1 MPTSCGRCSRLPAAD
16 RNPAAAPLPAED
28 HRHCGPRLERAT
40 AAGGRGGCAGAGL
53 LGDLLRA
60 PRRVGQELQREL
72 LGTWSARR
80 GSYRILYEIH
90 DVPEVPGEA
99 SEEAGFVR
107 VVDVDHRRDVY
118 RRR

>member
-1 MPTSCGRCSRLPAAD
+1 LSERLSTAVAV
-16 RNPAAAPLPAED
+16 AV
-28 HRHCGPRLERAT
+28 LEF
-40 AAGGRGGCAGAGL
+40 L
-53 LGDLLRA
+53 HGDLLRA
-60 PRRVGQELQREL
+60 PRRVGHELQREL

-90 DVPEVPGEA
+90 DAVPEVSDKGSQDP
-99 SEEAGFVR
+99 GFVR

>member
-1 MPTSCGRCSRLPAAD
+1 LSERLPSAVAV
-16 RNPAAAPLPAED
+16 AV
-28 HRHCGPRLERAT
+28 LEF
-40 AAGGRGGCAGAGL
+40 L
-53 LGDLLRA
+53 HGDLLWA
-60 PRRVGQELQREL
+60 PRRVGHELQREL

-90 DVPEVPGEA
+90 DDVPEVSGQGPEGV
-99 SEEAGFVR
+99 GFVR

>member
-1 MPTSCGRCSRLPAAD
+1 LSERLPSAVAV
-16 RNPAAAPLPAED
+16 AV
-28 HRHCGPRLERAT
+28 LEF
-40 AAGGRGGCAGAGL
+40 L
-53 LGDLLRA
+53 HSDLLRA
-60 PRRVGQELQREL
+60 PRRVGHELQREL
-72 LGTWSARR
+72 LGTWLARR

-90 DVPEVPGEA
+90 DDVPEVSDQA

>member
-1 MPTSCGRCSRLPAAD
+1 MSERLP
-16 RNPAAAPLPAED
+16 PAVALAV
-28 HRHCGPRLERAT
+28 LEF
-40 AAGGRGGCAGAGL
+40 L
-53 LGDLLRA
+53 HGDLLRT
-60 PRRVGQELQREL
+60 PRRVGHELRREL

-90 DVPEVPGEA
+90 D
-99 SEEAGFVR
+99 EAGSPVEGSGESGIVR

>member
-1 MPTSCGRCSRLPAAD
+1 LSERLPSAVAV
-16 RNPAAAPLPAED
+16 AV
-28 HRHCGPRLERAT
+28 LEFVH
-40 AAGGRGGCAGAGL
+40 GV
-53 LGDLLRA
+53 LLRA
-60 PRRVGQELQREL
+60 PRRVGHELQREL

-90 DVPEVPGEA
+90 DHVLAGFGEA
-99 SEEAGFVR
+99 SERAGVVR

>member
-1 MPTSCGRCSRLPAAD
+1 MAVLQFV
-16 RNPAAAPLPAED
+16 
-28 HRHCGPRLERAT
+28 H
-40 AAGGRGGCAGAGL
+40 
-53 LGDLLRA
+53 GDLLRA
-60 PRRVGQELQREL
+60 PQRVGHELQREL

-90 DVPEVPGEA
+90 DKAADVGREGAEEEV
-99 SEEAGFVR
+99 GFVR

>member
-1 MPTSCGRCSRLPAAD
+1 LSERLPSAVAV
-16 RNPAAAPLPAED
+16 AV
-28 HRHCGPRLERAT
+28 LEF
-40 AAGGRGGCAGAGL
+40 L
-53 LGDLLRA
+53 HGDLLRA
-60 PRRVGQELQREL
+60 PRRVGHELQREL

-90 DVPEVPGEA
+90 DDVPEVSGKLP
-99 SEEAGFVR
+99 EEAGFVR

>member
-1 MPTSCGRCSRLPAAD
+1 M
-16 RNPAAAPLPAED
+16 
-28 HRHCGPRLERAT
+28 LEF
-40 AAGGRGGCAGAGL
+40 L
-53 LGDLLRA
+53 HGDLLHA
-60 PRRVGQELQREL
+60 PRRVGHELQREL

-90 DVPEVPGEA
+90 DHVPVVS
-99 SEEAGFVR
+99 SEGAEDTGFVR